1 MSKILFISSSQHFVD
16 TFLKDLL
23 IFLSKDH
30 NVSLL
35 TKIEN
40 SSIYKKK
47 VELINIPVKRKISI
61 FSDLIS
67 SMFF

>member
-16 TFLKDLL
+16 TFLNDLL

-40 SSIYKKK
+40 SQFKK
-47 VELINIPVKRKISI
+47 S
-61 FSDLIS
+61 
-67 SMFF
+67 